1 MTWYCSLVHFIKW
14 ILALTGRLHFTCFK
28 IWSNSHWLWNGA
40 LLRKSFIPTLRK
52 LKKTSHTEQYQR
64 TKTFQ
69 FSFFSNFCKLLSK
82 QWLWPFS
89 SDAVKVIT
97 KPVGW
102 YSYIKLGSRHIWC
115 GIHTTAQTK
124 ICTSAKRITY
134 HYCIM
139 AAITMTFLFT

>member
-1 MTWYCSLVHFIKW
+1 MTCYCSLVHFIKW
-14 ILALTGRLHFTCFK
+14 ILALTGRLHLTCIK

-40 LLRKSFIPTLRK
+40 SLRKSFIPTLIK
-52 LKKTSHTEQYQR
+52 LKNLPYWAMSKN
-64 TKTFQ
+64 KNIPIQ
-69 FSFFSNFCKLLSK
+69 FFSSNFCKLLSK